1 IGTFGQ
7 CRRKVKMA
15 SRLTMAH
22 SMQNRMMPR
31 QRKQGVLTW
40 ACLLQSCRTEGLRP
54 LLDFRPSAGEP
65 QTLAWPRSAENL
77 QGVHMNKK

>member
-31 QRKQGVLTW
+31 KVPPPP
-40 ACLLQSCRTEGLRP
+40 A
-54 LLDFRPSAGEP
+54 AGEP